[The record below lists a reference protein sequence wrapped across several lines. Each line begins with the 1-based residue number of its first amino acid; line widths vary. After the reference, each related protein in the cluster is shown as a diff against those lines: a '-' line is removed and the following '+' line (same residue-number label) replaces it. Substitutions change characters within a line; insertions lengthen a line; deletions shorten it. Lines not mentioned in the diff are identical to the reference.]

1 MTQQCYFVLN
11 VPKLSSGGKNRHVTV
26 HSVVGAT
33 NRGLVVILK
42 AFTKELIVVA
52 ENLEV

>member
-1 MTQQCYFVLN
+1 MFN
-11 VPKLSSGGKNRHVTV
+11 VPKLSSGGKSRHVAV

-42 AFTKELIVVA
+42 AFTKEFILDADDLTV
-52 ENLEV
+52 